1 MKNAKQIAKKV
12 FCTIGV
18 EIIFR
23 ISVAQVHGLL
33 DEIISMKGESNF
45 IFHKQ
50 GFLFVVKR
58 NKLQVSKMNSGKP
71 EFQLN
76 LRS

>member
-12 FCTIGV
+12 FFTIGV

-33 DEIISMKGESNF
+33 
-45 IFHKQ
+45 
-50 GFLFVVKR
+50 
-58 NKLQVSKMNSGKP
+58 
-71 EFQLN
+71 
-76 LRS
+76 